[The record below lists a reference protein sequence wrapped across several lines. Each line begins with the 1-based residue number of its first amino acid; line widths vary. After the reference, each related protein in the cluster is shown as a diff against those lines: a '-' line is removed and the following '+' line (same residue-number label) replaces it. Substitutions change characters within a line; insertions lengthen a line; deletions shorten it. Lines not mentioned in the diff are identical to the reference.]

1 MPTVSIIVPVYNAE
15 KYLGWCINS
24 ILKQSFRDIE
34 VILADDGS
42 TDGSLEICRRYAALD
57 SRVRVLALENNGV
70 SAARNAGMQAARGEF
85 IQFVDSDDVV
95 SPDFTGK
102 LLETL
107 RFCDADIAI
116 CGIQVVEQQ
125 GENGAYKST
134 HQFSCRPLGH
144 FCVMVRPLFIQNM
157 ARLFWETCCMEGP
170 CNRIYRTSII
180 RENGL
185 EFPLDMSYGED
196 CMFNIEYYSHCRC
209 AALLS
214 QPLYYYLWHFQHT
227 SLARSHKPNLVENQM
242 RQVMALRRLC
252 ESEGEMDEPAAQALA
267 NYCVGQ
273 CIKSL
278 NMLPRPQ
285 DVQELAES
293 RREVMRMLSYPE
305 AVRAF
310 GKASYVP
317 PEYAPLVGAVAGCDV
332 DGVLN
337 AVATAEKR
345 RCQIETPPPRPGF
358 VNRALAKLFGGLE
371 HLFKKGPVHKW
382 ARIMR
387 LNLETMGL
395 KITVRRM
402 LGKVT
407 GRSAQDKAA

>member
-1 MPTVSIIVPVYNAE
+1 MPTVSIVVPVYNAE

-24 ILKQSFRDIE
+24 ILKQSFRDLE
-34 VILADDGS
+34 LILVDDGS

-57 SRVRVLALENNGV
+57 SRVRVLALENGGV
-70 SAARNAGMQAARGEF
+70 SAARNAGMQAAQGEF
-85 IQFVDSDDVV
+85 VQFVDSDDVV
-95 SPDFTGK
+95 SPDYTGK

-125 GENGAYKST
+125 EENGPYQST

-196 CMFNIEYYSHCRC
+196 CMFNIEYYSRCRR
-209 AALLS
+209 AALIS
-214 QPLYYYLWHFQHT
+214 QPLYYYLWHFQHA

-252 ESEGEMDEPAAQALA
+252 ESEGEMTKSAKQALA

-278 NMLPRPQ
+278 NMLPHPQ
-285 DVQELAES
+285 DVQELDAC

-305 AVRAF
+305 AVKSFDEAN
-310 GKASYVP
+310 YIP
-317 PEYAPLVGAVAGCDV
+317 PEYAPLVGAVEGCDV
-332 DGVLN
+332 DGILN
-337 AVATAEKR
+337 AIATAEKR
-345 RCQIETPPPRPGF
+345 RHQISTPPPRPGF
-358 VNRALAKLFGGLE
+358 VNRVLVKLFGGLE
-371 HLFKKGPVHKW
+371 RLFKKGPVHKW

-395 KITVRRM
+395 KITFQRM
-402 LGKVT
+402 LGKVA
-407 GRSAQDKAA
+407 GRSKQG